1 MEKRKR
7 DERTKERK
15 ERKWKSEKREYSHPT
30 ITAAPKIPPEE
41 INQSKKKKKA
51 TIINPK

>member
-41 INQSKKKKKA
+41 INQSKKKKKQQ
-51 TIINPK
+51 